1 MLVTLVDNLIK
12 SRTELQNII
21 KEKSN
26 ALEDEKIKNDKISE
40 LEAKNVQ
47 EIKHYEDLEAEIK
60 RIAKAHKDE
69 VAKLK
74 EELANANENFEVE
87 KAKRENFSDK
97 KDQLQKIVDQL
108 QNLREDCFSIGAQC
122 CQRLSDNFVSIGA
135 SSSEKG
141 YMEGDADGTVI
152 WIDGKV
158 QAFGEILSTREGY
171 YAWIGARSVASMLEK
186 VSCKHVK
193 AVGQLISRF
202 PWTMFK
208 SPQ

>member
-122 CQRLSDNFVSIGA
+122 CQRLSDNFHYRKTLNSRRP
-135 SSSEKG
+135 ET
-141 YMEGDADGTVI
+141 DGN
-152 WIDGKV
+152 K
-158 QAFGEILSTREGY
+158 
-171 YAWIGARSVASMLEK
+171 
-186 VSCKHVK
+186 
-193 AVGQLISRF
+193 
-202 PWTMFK
+202 P
-208 SPQ
+208 

>member
-108 QNLREDCFSIGAQC
+108 QNLREDCFSIGA
-122 CQRLSDNFVSIGA
+122 
-135 SSSEKG
+135 
-141 YMEGDADGTVI
+141 
-152 WIDGKV
+152 
-158 QAFGEILSTREGY
+158 
-171 YAWIGARSVASMLEK
+171 
-186 VSCKHVK
+186 
-193 AVGQLISRF
+193 
-202 PWTMFK
+202 
-208 SPQ
+208 